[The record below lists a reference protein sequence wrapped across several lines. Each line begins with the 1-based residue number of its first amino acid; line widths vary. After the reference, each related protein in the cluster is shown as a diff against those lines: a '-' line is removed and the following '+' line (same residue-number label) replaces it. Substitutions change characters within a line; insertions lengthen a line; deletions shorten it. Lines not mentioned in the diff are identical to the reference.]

1 VGWRSVVLWWAV
13 LCIMSVSPLR
23 VVAAPPT
30 DPQQQ
35 ATTDVEQDR
44 QRFVRLQRKGV
55 IGVHRSGTREP
66 LRLTIDP
73 LVWDRLTPQ
82 EQQNFMQR
90 AQRLFGG
97 TVVEMHS
104 LPTDDLLAR
113 FTANGGFESFTTPL
127 AERIQRDRPTSES
140 SPTFPAVSKGT
151 GQGR

>member
-1 VGWRSVVLWWAV
+1 VGWQSIVLWCAL
-13 LCIMSVSPLR
+13 LCITSVAPLR

-55 IGVHRSGTREP
+55 IEVQRSGTRAP
-66 LRLTIDP
+66 LRLTIDL
-73 LVWDRLTPQ
+73 LVWDRLTPH
-82 EQQNFMQR
+82 EQQNFLQR

-104 LPTDDLLAR
+104 RHTDDLLAR
-113 FTANGGFESFTTPL
+113 YTTNGGFESFTTPL
-127 AERIQRDRPTSES
+127 AERIQHDHPRSDS
-140 SPTFPAVSKGT
+140 SPTLPAVSKGT
-151 GQGR
+151 GQER

>member
-1 VGWRSVVLWWAV
+1 MGWKSVVVWCAV
-13 LCIMSVSPLR
+13 LCIMSVSPLL

-55 IGVHRSGTREP
+55 IEVHRSGPRAP

-73 LVWDRLTPQ
+73 LVWDRLTPY

-90 AQRLFGG
+90 ALRLFGG

-104 LPTDDLLAR
+104 RHTDDLLAR
-113 FTANGGFESFTTPL
+113 FTANEGFESFTTPL
-127 AERIQRDRPTSES
+127 AERIQRNSPTSES
-140 SPTFPAVSKGT
+140 SPTSPAISRGT